1 MSKNALERQVL
12 QVKHKSEPL
21 ALSAQKLHSWL
32 TAVQT
37 FLFALMPMHRSRPSS
52 PKHSWEVCWVLRW
65 SSHVCSTLEGELQRE
80 RVDRWC
86 LDVAKSGLQERVAAQ
101 AAAVVELEGLT
112 EKLSLQCSDKAQTVQ
127 VDFSSTP
134 H

>member
-1 MSKNALERQVL
+1 MSDCRSSISIPQSLSAQRLPSWLTTLQAFKVLERQGTERDHLL
-12 QVKHKSEPL
+12 QNTVSGGL
-21 ALSAQKLHSWL
+21 QAI
-32 TAVQT
+32 
-37 FLFALMPMHRSRPSS
+37 
-52 PKHSWEVCWVLRW
+52 LRELL
-65 SSHVCSTLEGELQRE
+65 HVCSALEGDLQRE

-127 VDFSSTP
+127 VDLAFAP
-134 H
+134 HTTAWHVP